1 MEIICHEPGKLYL
14 VDDVTF
20 SNGYQIRNAIISFTD
35 NFLVVYE
42 DHMQRTNW
50 YALRTVNRIRGVE
63 KKCPKPK
70 QNDD

>member
-1 MEIICHEPGKLYL
+1 MEIICHEPGQIYL
-14 VDDVTF
+14 VDDITF

-42 DHMQRTNW
+42 NRMQTTNW
-50 YALRTVNRIRGVE
+50 YAIRTVNRIRGVE
-63 KKCPKPK
+63 KKWPKPK